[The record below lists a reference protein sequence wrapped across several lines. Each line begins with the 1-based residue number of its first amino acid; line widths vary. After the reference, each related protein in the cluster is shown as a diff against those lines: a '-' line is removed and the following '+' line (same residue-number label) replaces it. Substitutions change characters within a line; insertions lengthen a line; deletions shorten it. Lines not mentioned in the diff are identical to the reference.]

1 MSRVVATLVLFL
13 SPTFVFGA
21 TPEHRV
27 NGDLAI
33 RARDIL
39 KRYCAECHTGSLEP
53 GTSKLKLMDHKKVV
67 SKEPSELLSKTPSET
82 SPIPFATTTGGR
94 SLILDLVKDGSMP
107 PANRPGPNADEIE
120 ILEKWV
126 RAKAPAYPIAFDEN
140 TTLTTI
146 ANDFASASADAK
158 AGEPGEYLRYVSF
171 AHLIKD
177 KEPLPNLIVAEQL
190 LRDALTLA
198 TGSPASLEPID
209 ATATTFR
216 IDIRKLGWHTNDLF
230 NKMEG
235 RTARGVFR
243 FQLFD
248 LILLEYPHARELAAN
263 DLLTPRLEK
272 LLARGSQIRPI
283 PFIRADWLTG
293 ALVDGNLL
301 SRALGHNRELTP
313 LAVDL
318 KALVALK
325 RGLAQKDEELVGPV
339 AKPFARA
346 RAGGKPEKS
355 DERALVPALSAWY
368 AGDAMS
374 AKPPFALKAELVV
387 DGKTVTR
394 VKEGEMFQLRVSCD
408 RAVRFTLLMIQAD
421 GEVRV
426 QPVQGGDFLKENTER
441 SLSPNG
447 KGFVISSITT
457 GGDTATEHF
466 VLFASE
472 TELPAL
478 TILQSRHTDKHV
490 WRFFMNPTAKEAFDP
505 NAVVRKVVPIEITSK

>member
-1 MSRVVATLVLFL
+1 MSRAVAALVLFL
-13 SPTFVFGA
+13 SPPFVFGA

-39 KRYCAECHTGSLEP
+39 KRYCAECHTGSLDP
-53 GTSKLKLMDHKKVV
+53 GASKLKLMDHKQVV
-67 SKEPSELLSKTPSET
+67 SKAP
-82 SPIPFATTTGGR
+82 PIPFATPDGR
-94 SLILDLVKDGSMP
+94 SLILNLVKDGSMP

-126 RAKAPAYPIAFDEN
+126 SAKAPAYPIAFDES

-146 ANDFASASADAK
+146 ADDFASASEAVK

-177 KEPLPNLIVAEQL
+177 KESLPNLIVAEQQ
-190 LRDALTLA
+190 LRDALALA
-198 TGSPASLEPID
+198 TGNPASLEPID

-235 RTARGVFR
+235 RTVGGVFR

-263 DLLTPRLEK
+263 DPLATRLTK
-272 LLARGSQIRPI
+272 LIARGSQIRPV
-283 PFIRADWLTG
+283 PYIRADWLAG

-301 SRALGHNRELTP
+301 SRALGRSWELTP

-318 KALVALK
+318 KALVALE
-325 RGLAQKDEELVGPV
+325 RGLAQKAEELVGPV

-346 RAGGKPEKS
+346 RSVAVPETA
-355 DERALVPALSAWY
+355 EGRAPIPLSAWY
-368 AGDAMS
+368 VGDVTP
-374 AKPPFALKAELVV
+374 AKPPFVLKAELVV
-387 DGKTVTR
+387 DNKVVTR
-394 VKEGEMFQLRVSCD
+394 VKEGESFQLRVSCD
-408 RAVRFTLLMIQAD
+408 RTVFFTLLMIQAD
-421 GEVRV
+421 GDVRM
-426 QPVQGGDFLKENTER
+426 QALQGGTVLKADTER
-441 SLSPNG
+441 TLTPNG
-447 KGFVISSITT
+447 KGFVISSILT
-457 GGDTATEHF
+457 GGDTGTEYF
-466 VLFASE
+466 VLLASE
-472 TELPAL
+472 TEFPLP
-478 TILQSRHTDKHV
+478 TVIQSKHPERPV
-490 WRFFMNPTAKEAFDP
+490 RRFLLNPTAKEAFDP
-505 NAVVRKVVPIEITSK
+505 NAMVRRLVPIEITSK